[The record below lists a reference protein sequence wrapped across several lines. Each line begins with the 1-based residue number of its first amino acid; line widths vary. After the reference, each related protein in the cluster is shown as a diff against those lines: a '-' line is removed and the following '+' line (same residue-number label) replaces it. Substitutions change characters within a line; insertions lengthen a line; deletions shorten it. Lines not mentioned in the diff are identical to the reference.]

1 MQEKVKKQVDQF
13 ERSRVG
19 KTKWLPLNTFRR
31 VNVENDHQEVKL
43 NVTIKDIGTIQ
54 YMQIETAGSYD
65 IRHAVSGNQL
75 SEFKR
80 AINVKFDRAKRPF
93 DIDNVVVN
101 IHIQGSLHRSSL
113 NFMDLG
119 SGPTSAR

>member
-1 MQEKVKKQVDQF
+1 M
-13 ERSRVG
+13 
-19 KTKWLPLNTFRR
+19 
-31 VNVENDHQEVKL
+31 ENDHQELKL
-43 NVTIKDIGTIQ
+43 NVTIKDIGMIQ

-80 AINVKFDRAKRPF
+80 AINVKLDRAKRPL

-101 IHIQGSLHRSSL
+101 VPTQGSLHRSSL
-113 NFMDLG
+113 NLMDLG
-119 SGPTSAR
+119 SRPTSAR